1 MVDDAFKL
9 TIDIIYPRNK
19 VKQYSVVDR
28 PQSHKSDEKDEK
40 DAKEGKDSKENKDSK
55 EKMDNLINTENTGNI
70 KDKEITAREARIK
83 ERNSRHENRDL
94 SANARLN
101 NVDN

>member
-1 MVDDAFKL
+1 
-9 TIDIIYPRNK
+9 
-19 VKQYSVVDR
+19 
-28 PQSHKSDEKDEK
+28 
-40 DAKEGKDSKENKDSK
+40 
-55 EKMDNLINTENTGNI
+55 MDNLINTENTGNI